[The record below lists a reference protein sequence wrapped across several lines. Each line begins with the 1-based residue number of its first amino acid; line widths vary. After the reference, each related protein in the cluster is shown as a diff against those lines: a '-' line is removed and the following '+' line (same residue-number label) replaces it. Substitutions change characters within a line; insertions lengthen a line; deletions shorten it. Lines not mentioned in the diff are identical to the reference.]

1 MYRYFKPVKM
11 KLSPG
16 KKAIL
21 LVVIVLLVDQVIKI
35 WIKTHMALGESF
47 QVLGSKFLIHFTENP
62 GMAFGMQFGGENGK
76 LVLSLFRILA
86 VVGIGW
92 YMSHLVKSKVKTGL
106 ILSFALI
113 LAGAMGNIL
122 DSAFYGLIFDK
133 GMTYNP
139 LLNDWERY
147 YGVAQ
152 LGGHYA
158 GFLKGCVVDMLY
170 FPLFEGHYPSWIPI
184 FGGKEFMFFRPVFNI
199 ADSSITVGVFLI
211 LIFQR
216 RFFKSEKYSQEQ
228 NDEQTVTSDIIEG

>member
-1 MYRYFKPVKM
+1 M

-21 LVVIVLLVDQVIKI
+21 LVIIILFIDQAIKI

-47 QVLGSKFLIHFTENP
+47 QVIGSKFLIHFTENP

-76 LVLSLFRILA
+76 LILSIFRILA
-86 VVGIGW
+86 VIGISW
-92 YMSHLVKSKVKTGL
+92 YMVHLVKAKVKTGL

-139 LLNDWERY
+139 LINDWERY

-170 FPLFEGHYPSWIPI
+170 FPLFEGHYPGWVPI
-184 FGGKEFMFFRPVFNI
+184 LGGKEFMFFRPVFNI
-199 ADSSITVGVFLI
+199 ADSSITIGVFLI

-216 RFFKSEKYSQEQ
+216 RFFKSEKYSSEQ
-228 NDEQTVTSDIIEG
+228 NEDKTVTSDIIAGQ